1 MPPKSSSSAMARR
14 AHRSNNKRPSPYRR
28 KELTVNHQMSRFS
41 STHRF
46 VAPIFRTKMLISFPC
61 QLPASSAKK
70 GYFAISGNSMHNPFA
85 SSLATTIN
93 TVNNIGFT
101 PYNGEVY
108 NTVQCAGYSA
118 ICSPTA
124 PYSAYRV
131 LGSKLKVD
139 VTPSANSDQIIVVLG
154 TVLTT
159 QNSPTTI
166 WTAIDA
172 PNSSTPHTFS
182 VYYKQPTLVKS
193 ARTSELFG
201 VSDDAIRDVGQYSGL
216 YATSPS
222 NEWCW
227 IVNYNTMDDAV
238 TSATMGW
245 IFRVEY
251 DVEFYFPA
259 TGDVPD
265 TLRLDAD
272 HHSKCEEPLSESVDV
287 ITIAGKRYA
296 QI

>member
-1 MPPKSSSSAMARR
+1 MPIKHNKKSNTSRVSHSM
-14 AHRSNNKRPSPYRR
+14 
-28 KELTVNHQMSRFS
+28 VNPERSRFS
-41 STHRF
+41 QTHRF
-46 VAPIFRTKMLISFPC
+46 VAPTFRTKMLISFPC
-61 QLPASSAKK
+61 QLPSSSAKK
-70 GYFAISGNSMHNPFA
+70 GYFAISGNSMHVPFA
-85 SSLATTIN
+85 STLASTIG
-93 TVNNIGFT
+93 TVNSIGFT

-118 ICSPTA
+118 ICSNTA

-131 LGSKLKVD
+131 LGSKIKVD

-201 VSDDAIRDVGQYSGL
+201 VTDAAVRDVGQYSGL
-216 YATSPS
+216 VSTSPS

-227 IVNYNTMDDAV
+227 IVNYNTMDDAI

-251 DVEFYFPA
+251 DVEFYFAA

-265 TLRLDAD
+265 TLRLNADAI
-272 HHSKCEEPLSESVDV
+272 SKNAISDGFSDPIDI
-287 ITIAGKRYA
+287 ITIAGKKYA